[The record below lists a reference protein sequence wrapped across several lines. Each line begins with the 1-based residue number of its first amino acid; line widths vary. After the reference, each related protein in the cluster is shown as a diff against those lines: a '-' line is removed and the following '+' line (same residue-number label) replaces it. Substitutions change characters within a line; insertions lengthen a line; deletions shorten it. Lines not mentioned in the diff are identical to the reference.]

1 MRRDDVRGG
10 AVNEFLEQFL
20 IEGRE
25 LVEQATHDLL
35 ELEQSPDN
43 HERLDSAF
51 RAFHTL
57 KGAAGI
63 VEFAAMS
70 EALHA
75 VEDALAA
82 ARAGKNAI
90 SAELITDCL
99 TSLDQVSAWL
109 KTVESTGDLP
119 KGAEGEARRVAMKF
133 AAPEVA
139 LSVSIGGGDAS
150 ARARE
155 LIEAQVLLVRE
166 EGAGGAS
173 RFASALRVASNALL
187 RLGRRDEAARVSTDA
202 GAQPTRES
210 VNEVLQ
216 RVLLS
221 LTGAAAIAGREE
233 TAVRTL
239 RIDVA
244 RVDALVKLTGELTT
258 AKNAIGHVAALAN
271 SGADAAMVASKLG
284 EQHVT
289 LDRLVTELQRSV
301 LDVRVLPLGQ
311 VFQRFPRLVREMSNK
326 AEKPTRLVTE
336 GEDTEAD
343 KTIVEALFE
352 PLLHVIRNAVD
363 HGIEPAHVREGGGK
377 AAVARVTLR
386 ARRDGEHV
394 VVEVEDDGGG
404 IDVARVREVA
414 IERSVATRDVI
425 GAMNDAE
432 AARLIF
438 APGFSTAREV
448 TAVSGR
454 GVGMDAVRS
463 SIEAMGG
470 TVELENHPGQG
481 ALVRFLLP
489 FTLMMT
495 RVMVVHAGG
504 QGFGVPFDAV
514 VETLRVSRDR
524 IAPFGAARAFVYRDR
539 TAPVID
545 LSQTLGAPGR
555 EEGAAEATLVVAR
568 VAGEF
573 AAFEVDAIGTSL
585 DVMLAPLDGML
596 AGVAGIAG
604 ATLLGDGK
612 VLIVLDLHQLV
623 E

>member
-1 MRRDDVRGG
+1 M
-10 AVNEFLEQFL
+10 NEFLEQFL
-20 IEGRE
+20 VEGRE
-25 LVEQATHDLL
+25 LIEQATHDLL
-35 ELEQSPDN
+35 ELEQAPDDS
-43 HERLDSAF
+43 ECLDGAF

-63 VEFAAMS
+63 VEFSAMG

-82 ARAGKNAI
+82 VRAGKSAI

-99 TSLDQVSAWL
+99 ASLDQVSAWL
-109 KTVESTGDLP
+109 KTIESTGELP
-119 KGAEGEARRVAMKF
+119 KHADADARRVVTTF
-133 AAPEVA
+133 AALPEVA
-139 LSVSIGGGDAS
+139 PSSAQTSEGNAS
-150 ARARE
+150 TRARE
-155 LIEAQVLLVRE
+155 LIEAQILLVRE
-166 EGAGGAS
+166 EGAGEPS
-173 RFASALRVASNALL
+173 RFVSALRVAANVLT
-187 RLGRRDEAARVSTDA
+187 RLGRRDEAARVAADA
-202 GAQPTRES
+202 RAQPTRQS

-216 RVLLS
+216 RALAS
-221 LTGAAAIAGREE
+221 LTGAAAAIAGRDE

-244 RVDALVKLTGELTT
+244 RVDALVKLTGEITT
-258 AKNAIGHVAALAN
+258 AKNAIGHIADLAS
-271 SGADAAMVASKLG
+271 SGADAATVASKLR
-284 EQHVT
+284 EHHVT

-311 VFQRFPRLVREMSNK
+311 VFQRFPRLVREMSNQ
-326 AEKPTRLVTE
+326 ADKPTRLVTE

-363 HGIEPAHVREGGGK
+363 HGIEPANVREAQGK
-377 AAVARVTLR
+377 AAVAKVVLR
-386 ARRDGEHV
+386 ARRSGDHV
-394 VVEVEDDGGG
+394 VVEIEDDGAG

-414 IERSVATRDVI
+414 IERAAASRDVI
-425 GAMNDAE
+425 DAMDDAE

-495 RVMVVHAGG
+495 RVMIVHAGG
-504 QGFGVPFDAV
+504 QAFGVPFDAV
-514 VETLRVSRDR
+514 VETMRVPRDH
-524 IAPFGAARAFVYRDR
+524 ISPVGAAHAFAYRDR

-545 LSQTLGAPGR
+545 LSQTLG
-555 EEGAAEATLVVAR
+555 GAGKQVRSGEATLVVTR

-573 AAFEVDAIGTSL
+573 VAFEVESVGTSL
-585 DVMLAPLDGML
+585 DVMLAPLDGLL
-596 AGVAGIAG
+596 AGVAGVAG

-612 VLIVLDLHQLV
+612 VLIVLDLHQLM

>member
-1 MRRDDVRGG
+1 
-10 AVNEFLEQFL
+10 VNEFLEQFL
-20 IEGRE
+20 VEGRE
-25 LVEQATHDLL
+25 LVEQATQDLL
-35 ELEQSPDN
+35 ELEQSPDDR
-43 HERLDSAF
+43 ERLDSAF

-63 VEFAAMS
+63 VEFAPMGQ
-70 EALHA
+70 ALHA

-82 ARAGKNAI
+82 VRAGKQTI
-90 SAELITDCL
+90 SAGLITDCL
-99 TSLDQVSAWL
+99 TSLDQVTAWL
-109 KTVESTGDLP
+109 RTIESTGELP
-119 KGAEGEARRVAMKF
+119 KRAEAEAHRIVTKF
-133 AAPEVA
+133 ADAPEFAPRTPSAGSDA
-139 LSVSIGGGDAS
+139 LTRG
-150 ARARE
+150 RE

-166 EGAGGAS
+166 EGAGEPS
-173 RFASALRVASNALL
+173 RFISALRVASNVLVT
-187 RLGRRDEAARVSTDA
+187 LGRRDEAARVAA
-202 GAQPTRES
+202 GADASPTRAS
-210 VNEVLQ
+210 VNDVLQ
-216 RVLLS
+216 RVLQS
-221 LTGAAAIAGREE
+221 LMGAAAITGRDEG
-233 TAVRTL
+233 AARTL
-239 RIDVA
+239 RVDVA

-258 AKNAIGHVAALAN
+258 AKNAMGHLADLA
-271 SGADAAMVASKLG
+271 SGGADAATVASMLR
-284 EQHVT
+284 EHHVV

-301 LDVRVLPLGQ
+301 LDVRVLPMGQ
-311 VFQRFPRLVREMSNK
+311 VFQRFPRLVREMSNQ
-326 AEKPTRLVTE
+326 ADKPTRLVSE

-363 HGIEPAHVREGGGK
+363 HGIEPADVREANGK

-386 ARRDGEHV
+386 ARRDGDHV

-404 IDVARVREVA
+404 IDIARVREVA
-414 IERSVATRDVI
+414 IERSLAARDVI
-425 GAMNDAE
+425 DAMDDAE

-470 TVELENHPGQG
+470 TVELKNHPGQG

-495 RVMVVHAGG
+495 RVMIVHAGG
-504 QGFGVPFDAV
+504 QAFGVPFDAV
-514 VETLRVSRDR
+514 VETMRVPHDR
-524 IAPFGAARAFVYRDR
+524 ISPVGAARAFVYRDR
-539 TAPVID
+539 TALVID
-545 LSQTLGAPGR
+545 LSQTLGGAGR
-555 EEGAAEATLVVAR
+555 EARPVEATLVVAR

-573 AAFEVDAIGTSL
+573 AAFEVDAVGTSL
-585 DVMLAPLDGML
+585 DVMLAPLDGLL
-596 AGVAGIAG
+596 AGVAGVAG

>member
-1 MRRDDVRGG
+1 M
-10 AVNEFLEQFL
+10 NEFLEQFI

-35 ELEQSPDN
+35 ELEQAPDDRQ
-43 HERLDSAF
+43 RLDSAF

-70 EALHA
+70 QALHA

-82 ARAGKNAI
+82 VRAGKNVI

-99 TSLDQVSAWL
+99 ASLDQVTAWL
-109 KTVESTGDLP
+109 TAIESTGEVP
-119 KGAEGEARRVAMKF
+119 QAAEGEARRIVTKF
-133 AAPEVA
+133 AEAPELA
-139 LSVSIGGGDAS
+139 PSGAGGDALT
-150 ARARE
+150 RARE

-166 EGAGGAS
+166 QGAGEPS
-173 RFASALRVASNALL
+173 RLVSALRVASSVLV
-187 RLGRRDEAARVSTDA
+187 RLGRTDDAARIAAT
-202 GAQPTRES
+202 GAQATRAS
-210 VNEVLQ
+210 VNDTLEGVLK
-216 RVLLS
+216 S
-221 LTGAAAIAGREE
+221 LNRAADVVAAREE

-258 AKNAIGHVAALAN
+258 AKNAIGHIADLA
-271 SGADAAMVASKLG
+271 SGGADAATVASRLR
-284 EQHVT
+284 ENHVT

-301 LDVRVLPLGQ
+301 LDVRVLPMGQ
-311 VFQRFPRLVREMSNK
+311 VFQRFPRLVREMSNQ

-363 HGIEPAHVREGGGK
+363 HGIEPADVREARGK
-377 AAVARVTLR
+377 AAVAKVVLR

-414 IERSVATRDVI
+414 IERAVATREAIDT
-425 GAMNDAE
+425 MDDAE

-438 APGFSTAREV
+438 APGFSTARAV

-470 TVELENHPGQG
+470 TVELENHPTRG

-495 RVMVVHAGG
+495 RVMIVHAGG
-504 QGFGVPFDAV
+504 QAFGVPFDAV
-514 VETLRVSRDR
+514 VETMRVPRDR
-524 IAPFGAARAFVYRDR
+524 IFAVGAAHAFVYRDR

-545 LSQTLGAPGR
+545 LSQTLG
-555 EEGAAEATLVVAR
+555 GAARQPSPEATLVVAR
-568 VAGEF
+568 VAGDF
-573 AAFEVDAIGTSL
+573 GAFEVDAVGTSL
-585 DVMLAPLDGML
+585 DVMLAPLDGLL

-612 VLIVLDLHQLV
+612 VLIVLDLHQLL